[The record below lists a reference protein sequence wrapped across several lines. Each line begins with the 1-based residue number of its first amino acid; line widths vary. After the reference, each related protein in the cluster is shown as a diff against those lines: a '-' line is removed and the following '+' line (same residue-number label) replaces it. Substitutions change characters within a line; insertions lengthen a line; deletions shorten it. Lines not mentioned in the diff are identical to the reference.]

1 MTKNILFYFLIFPL
15 FIFSQN
21 PYTHNGSYSLS
32 NNTTFPSA
40 FSSLGNGNCGNNGS
54 IQTIII
60 NGDLNLNGRTLNLRN
75 IELIVYGNLN
85 GGGRID
91 KCSDNSS
98 LCVRGAIQNSPNIN
112 VTINTNCAVT
122 SCIKTWIGSQSSS
135 WDNGANWS
143 PSGVPTIDCDVI
155 INNNVACQISTKNAE
170 AKTITISNTGN
181 LTINNEGLVTV
192 KGKVE
197 VGTNAQFLIENNSS
211 LIQIDNVAN
220 VGNII
225 KKRSTT
231 ITKMDYVY
239 WSSPVENFNISSVSP
254 NSSLI
259 YKWIPTVANNL
270 NGYGNWAAANNE
282 TMITGKGYIVRGP
295 NDFSSTTSQTYTATF
310 VGKPNNGTITIPLT
324 RGTYSGANYATSSG
338 VGTEDDDN
346 WNLIGN
352 PYPSAIDIKKFLQG
366 NTDIDGYVHVW
377 THNTRIGNGNSPF
390 YGTFAYNYS
399 ANDYVKM
406 NATGTSK
413 SGVKGLIGSGQGF
426 FIKMRKDTNST
437 TTNAIFTNSMR
448 GKAVSN
454 NQFFRSASSE
464 SGDDTETPEEKHRI
478 WLNLVAP
485 NEIASSALIGYV
497 TDATNEIDRIFD
509 AESKLKSGFEL
520 YSLIDSR
527 YFNIQGKALPFA
539 DTDEVPLGYTTNL
552 AGTHTFGL
560 TDVDGIFAE
569 NQNIY
574 IQDLELGITHDLKVA
589 PYSFSST
596 TGKFDSRFVLKFRNQ
611 TLSNEDFISEQNII
625 VFANEGITV
634 NAKTTIKEVLIYD
647 VTGRLISQ
655 NKNIDSTTFN
665 TNEVVKTNAA
675 LIVQVLLENN
685 IKVTTKLIY

>member
-32 NNTTFPSA
+32 SYFTTFPSA
-40 FSSLGNGNCGNNGS
+40 FGLGSGNCGNGPT
-54 IQTIII
+54 QTIII
-60 NGDLNLNGRTLNLRN
+60 NGDLNLNGGFLSLNN
-75 IELIVYGNLN
+75 VELIVYGNLN
-85 GGGRID
+85 GGGTIYS
-91 KCSDNSS
+91 CSDQSTY
-98 LCVRGAIQNSPNIN
+98 CVRGAIQNNPFFWEISKSN
-112 VTINTNCAVT
+112 NCQT
-122 SCIKTWIGSQSSS
+122 CTKTWVGSQSSS
-135 WDNGANWS
+135 WNNASNWS
-143 PSGVPTIDCDVI
+143 PSGVPTISCDVI
-155 INNNVACQISTKNAE
+155 INNNVACVISTTNAE
-170 AKTITISNTGN
+170 AKSIKVSNSGN
-181 LTINNEGLVTV
+181 LTVNNEGIVTV

-239 WSSPVENFNISSVSP
+239 WASPVENFNISSVSP

-270 NGYGNWAAANNE
+270 NGYGNWAVANNE

-352 PYPSAIDIKKFLQG
+352 PYPSAIDVKKFLAG

-377 THNTRIGNGNSPF
+377 THNTRIGNSNSPF

-413 SGVKGLIGSGQGF
+413 SGVRGLIGSGQGF
-426 FIKMRKDTNST
+426 FVKMRKDTNST

-478 WLNLVAP
+478 WMNLVAP

-596 TGKFDSRFVLKFRNQ
+596 TGKFDNRFVLKFRNQ

-625 VFANEGITV
+625 VFANESITV

-655 NKNIDSTTFN
+655 NKNIDSTTFT
-665 TNEVVKTNAA
+665 TNEVVKTNSA